1 MIEKQRGNTVD
12 YVRSMIFEDIF
23 SQAIV
28 PGQKMTTEALAARY
42 QVTRTPVREA
52 LNRLECEHI
61 VESIPNAGF
70 RFKVYTAEEMFD
82 LYEVRE
88 SLEGLAVRRLV
99 ENGVP
104 DGLVDQL
111 RHDADSAANGATFEE
126 RRYSDIEF
134 HQLIITHCGS
144 ELLTRMMD
152 NCLLLSKCMVAA
164 LRIPDR
170 NHSHTQDVLQEHLAI
185 VEAIAAN
192 DATEAE
198 KLLKRHIH
206 RALRAI
212 RAEFRASKPTRK
224 P

>member
-23 SQAIV
+23 SQEIV

-70 RFKVYTAEEMFD
+70 RFKVYTTEEMFD
-82 LYEVRE
+82 LYELRE
-88 SLEGLAVRRLV
+88 NLEGLAVRKLVSHGVPEGLV
-99 ENGVP
+99 E
-104 DGLVDQL
+104 QL
-111 RHDADSAANGATFEE
+111 RRDADSAANGVTFEE

-170 NHSHTQDVLQEHLAI
+170 NHSRTQEVLQEHLAI
-185 VEAIAAN
+185 VEAIAAH
-192 DATEAE
+192 DAAGAE

-212 RAEFRASKPTRK
+212 RAELKAGTPTSRR
-224 P
+224 